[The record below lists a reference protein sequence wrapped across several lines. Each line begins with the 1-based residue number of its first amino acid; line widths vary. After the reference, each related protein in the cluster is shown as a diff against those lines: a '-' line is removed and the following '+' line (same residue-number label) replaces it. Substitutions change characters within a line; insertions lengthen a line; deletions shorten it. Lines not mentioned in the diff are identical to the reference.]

1 MEELF
6 GIPMPVLMYV
16 LFGIFIAT
24 LLVVVAMALRNTV
37 MLKLGIRPISR
48 RPGMTALI
56 IIGIMLST
64 IIISAAFGTA
74 DTLTYSIRDIAING
88 LRNIDEVIIP
98 ARTGE
103 GDEFGQSFI
112 PMDRFE
118 QLSADLAGDDR
129 IDGLMPQLSEN
140 VPALNPDEDLSEGR
154 TNLVG
159 IDPAHLSGFGSMQTM
174 SGGTVSLESLA
185 PGEAYVNERAARELE
200 LQAGGRLRI
209 FVDDQPVDLTVKG
222 VAENGS
228 FAGIGP
234 TILLPLSGAQDIFGR
249 PESIN
254 SIAVS
259 NRGDQLSGNEL
270 SEEVT
275 RDLRIRFTDRET
287 ATKLKETLG
296 QPAFLDAL
304 EEERDDTSDP
314 DLKADLEAL
323 LADLRAASLT
333 ETLVGALADDDIRS
347 VVFDI
352 LGEDDMREVQREA
365 VTLFSELA
373 EFLVLDIKFD
383 ILRGADQAGT
393 GVSSF
398 FLIFSTFSIASG
410 IMLIFLIFVLLAGAR
425 KSEMGMARA
434 VGAKRRHLVQMFVFE
449 GTAYALVSAAIGV
462 VLGLAV
468 SAMMVGVLN
477 SVFSALDDDFTL
489 QLNFTLPT
497 IVVSYCLGMIITFA
511 TVGISAYR
519 VSHLDIVSAVRNLPE
534 SLAPPEP
541 PSLSSRL
548 VGLLKGI
555 FRPAI
560 FLWRSLRYVI
570 KLDMVPAVLHLVFTL
585 VWLTLIVW
593 LLDILVQLFR
603 LVWPYLLRGWLLIVI
618 GAALGAAALDVDAL
632 GRSSLFGGGVSLF
645 LVGIGLL
652 ARTLL
657 ARGDIRPDV
666 LDRIVFT
673 ATGVAVLV
681 FWALPG
687 SLFET
692 ITGELEGDF
701 DVMFVSGIAMVGAAV
716 WTVMYNADL
725 ILGALQLATG
735 RFRQLR
741 PVLVTAVAYPLSS
754 KFRTGMTLAMF
765 ALVIFTLTI
774 MSILTETFGTQFVET
789 RVSTGGWDIRGSVN
803 PTTPIDDIRSEIEAI
818 ETVELSQ
825 LEAIGGY
832 TGFGVQVREVEA
844 DDQEWSNVGL
854 RAADDGYLQHSAF
867 DLKLIADGFGP
878 APADVFEAMRS
889 DPSLVVIPGSLLDD
903 TQGEQGQQIDRVF
916 HQVSYDDE
924 SMSPFEIEVREPSTR
939 TVVNLKVV
947 GVIDRV
953 HNTNFGSFMIGSKEA
968 VEQAAPFPIPITT
981 YQFRVADLDES
992 KQIAQELERA
1002 FLANGMQTEVL
1013 EEVLDEQLSA
1023 LRGFFRLFTG
1033 FMALGLFVG
1042 IAALGVV
1049 STRAVVERRQQI
1061 GMLRAVGYRRSM
1073 IQLSF
1078 LVESSFVA
1086 VLGLAIGAILGIVL
1100 SYNAVTDIRAEQ
1112 GLDTIVFSIPWLQM
1126 VVILGVTY
1134 LFSLLATYLP
1144 ARQASRIY
1152 PAEALRYE

>member
-56 IIGIMLST
+56 VIGIMLST

-174 SGGTVSLESLA
+174 SGGTVSLEGLA
-185 PGEAYVNERAARELE
+185 AGEAYVNERAARELE

-228 FAGIGP
+228 FAGIEP
-234 TILLPLSGAQDIFGR
+234 TILLPLSGAQEIFGR

-259 NRGDQLSGNEL
+259 NLGDQLSGNEL

-275 RDLRIRFTDRET
+275 RDLRVRFTDRE
-287 ATKLKETLG
+287 AAAKLKETLG

-304 EEERDDTSDP
+304 EEERNNTSDP
-314 DLKADLEAL
+314 DLKTDLEAL

-468 SAMMVGVLN
+468 SALMVGVLN

-497 IVVSYCLGMIITFA
+497 IVVLLLPGDDYHVRDGRHLGLPCEPPGHRFGRPQPSRELGA
-511 TVGISAYR
+511 SGASEPLQPPSR
-519 VSHLDIVSAVRNLPE
+519 PPEGHLPPGDLPLALAQVRDQAGYGPRR
-534 SLAPPEP
+534 APPRIH
-541 PSLSSRL
+541 L
-548 VGLLKGI
+548 GLADPHHVAP
-555 FRPAI
+555 RHP
-560 FLWRSLRYVI
+560 
-570 KLDMVPAVLHLVFTL
+570 
-585 VWLTLIVW
+585 
-593 LLDILVQLFR
+593 
-603 LVWPYLLRGWLLIVI
+603 
-618 GAALGAAALDVDAL
+618 GAALQ
-632 GRSSLFGGGVSLF
+632 
-645 LVGIGLL
+645 
-652 ARTLL
+652 AR
-657 ARGDIRPDV
+657 V
-666 LDRIVFT
+666 
-673 ATGVAVLV
+673 
-681 FWALPG
+681 ALP
-687 SLFET
+687 
-692 ITGELEGDF
+692 
-701 DVMFVSGIAMVGAAV
+701 
-716 WTVMYNADL
+716 
-725 ILGALQLATG
+725 
-735 RFRQLR
+735 
-741 PVLVTAVAYPLSS
+741 
-754 KFRTGMTLAMF
+754 
-765 ALVIFTLTI
+765 
-774 MSILTETFGTQFVET
+774 
-789 RVSTGGWDIRGSVN
+789 
-803 PTTPIDDIRSEIEAI
+803 
-818 ETVELSQ
+818 
-825 LEAIGGY
+825 
-832 TGFGVQVREVEA
+832 
-844 DDQEWSNVGL
+844 
-854 RAADDGYLQHSAF
+854 
-867 DLKLIADGFGP
+867 
-878 APADVFEAMRS
+878 AP
-889 DPSLVVIPGSLLDD
+889 
-903 TQGEQGQQIDRVF
+903 
-916 HQVSYDDE
+916 
-924 SMSPFEIEVREPSTR
+924 
-939 TVVNLKVV
+939 
-947 GVIDRV
+947 
-953 HNTNFGSFMIGSKEA
+953 
-968 VEQAAPFPIPITT
+968 
-981 YQFRVADLDES
+981 
-992 KQIAQELERA
+992 
-1002 FLANGMQTEVL
+1002 
-1013 EEVLDEQLSA
+1013 
-1023 LRGFFRLFTG
+1023 
-1033 FMALGLFVG
+1033 
-1042 IAALGVV
+1042 
-1049 STRAVVERRQQI
+1049 
-1061 GMLRAVGYRRSM
+1061 
-1073 IQLSF
+1073 
-1078 LVESSFVA
+1078 
-1086 VLGLAIGAILGIVL
+1086 GLAPHRHRRGARRG
-1100 SYNAVTDIRAEQ
+1100 R
-1112 GLDTIVFSIPWLQM
+1112 P
-1126 VVILGVTY
+1126 
-1134 LFSLLATYLP
+1134 
-1144 ARQASRIY
+1144 
-1152 PAEALRYE
+1152 